1 MTELNEVKRE
11 IEVNEVKSEIEAKSE
26 AKIEIKK
33 ESMLST
39 SINILKEKENK
50 KTLLLSAAIFLV
62 VYSFLYGFWRI
73 PIVDFGINR
82 TSPIG
87 FFDILFV
94 IVVAILTSI
103 FLSLFLYERR
113 NKLASSSSIGGVGGG
128 FAGFVGAICPV
139 CQSLGIVA
147 FGSTLLSIPTA
158 FLVPYLGFLKFA
170 SIGLLGMAVYF
181 KAESIHSKKCPACKT
196 KVAHDTESHHG
207 LHHEPH
213 HESHELHKEHFLLR
227 NKIAF
232 TGIIILTLLV
242 SMNNLLMPKAFAT
255 ASLGG
260 GSGSIANLGAFE
272 YGPKITLK
280 PMPLAHGEQPA
291 IQGYKSKV
299 KPLPTIS
306 ELTMKPLTGNAA
318 QDLVNNI
325 VPTGT
330 PWYGQ
335 QAGVSFDD
343 PITAQKLWAKG
354 RAIQLTPEEE
364 QRWSRI
370 ANSFT
375 CDYCCGSP
383 QNPTIITR
391 CGCAH
396 SAAAQGMAKW
406 FVKNYGSSYSDEEIY
421 GEMAR
426 WYALWYPKGTVERI
440 ILEAQA

>member
-1 MTELNEVKRE
+1 MAETDK
-11 IEVNEVKSEIEAKSE
+11 A
-26 AKIEIKK
+26 KK
-33 ESMLST
+33 ENLLST
-39 SINILKEKENK
+39 SLKALKQKESKKIL
-50 KTLLLSAAIFLV
+50 LISIIISLV
-62 VYSFLYGFWRI
+62 AYGFLYGMWRI

-82 TSPIG
+82 ISPIG
-87 FFDILFV
+87 FSDYLFV
-94 IVVAILTSI
+94 IIVSFLVSLFLT
-103 FLSLFLYERR
+103 LFLYEKRE
-113 NKLASSSSIGGVGGG
+113 KIASTSSVGGIGGG
-128 FAGFVGAICPV
+128 FAGFFAAVCPA
-139 CQSLGIVA
+139 CQSVGLVA
-147 FGSTLLSIPTA
+147 FGSTFLNIPTA

-181 KAESIHSKKCPACKT
+181 KADSIHSKKCKTCGVKAPANE
-196 KVAHDTESHHG
+196 H
-207 LHHEPH
+207 
-213 HESHELHKEHFLLR
+213 HKEHHKEMFLLR

-255 ASLGG
+255 ASLGSS
-260 GSGSIANLGAFE
+260 SGSVANLGAFE

-280 PMPLAHGEQPA
+280 PMPLAQNEQPA
-291 IQGYKSKV
+291 IQGYRSKV
-299 KPLPTIS
+299 KPIPTIS
-306 ELTMKPLTGNAA
+306 ELIMKPLTGNAA
-318 QDLVNNI
+318 QDLVNNV

-330 PWYGQ
+330 PWYGP

-343 PITAQKLWAKG
+343 PITAQNLWAKG

-370 ANSFT
+370 VNSFT

-396 SAAAQGMAKW
+396 SSAAQGMARW
-406 FVKNYGSSYSDEEIY
+406 FIKNYGDSYSDEEIY

-426 WYALWYPKGTVERI
+426 WYALWYPKGTIERI
-440 ILEAQA
+440 ILEAQV

>member
-1 MTELNEVKRE
+1 MAETDK
-11 IEVNEVKSEIEAKSE
+11 A
-26 AKIEIKK
+26 KK
-33 ESMLST
+33 ENLLST
-39 SINILKEKENK
+39 SFEILKQKESK
-50 KTLLLSAAIFLV
+50 KTLFISVMVFLIL
-62 VYSFLYGFWRI
+62 YSFLYGFWKI
-73 PIVDFGINR
+73 PIIDFGINR

-87 FFDILFV
+87 FFDILFL
-94 IVVAILTSI
+94 IAVAVLTSI
-103 FLSLFLYERR
+103 FLSLFMYERR
-113 NKLASSSSIGGVGGG
+113 NKLASASSVGGAAGG

-147 FGSTLLSIPTA
+147 FGSTLLNIPTA

-170 SIGLLGMAVYF
+170 SIGLLGMAVYL
-181 KAESIHSKKCPACKT
+181 KADSIHSKKCLACEVKVPAH
-196 KVAHDTESHHG
+196 VH
-207 LHHEPH
+207 
-213 HESHELHKEHFLLR
+213 HKEMFLLR

-232 TGIIILTLLV
+232 TGIIILTLLI
-242 SMNNLLMPKAFAT
+242 SMNNLLIPKAFAT
-255 ASLGG
+255 TSLGG
-260 GSGSIANLGAFE
+260 SSGSIANLGAFE

-280 PMPLAHGEQPA
+280 PMPLAQGEQPA

-306 ELTMKPLTGNAA
+306 ELIMKPITGNAA

-335 QAGVSFDD
+335 QAGVTFDD
-343 PITAQKLWAKG
+343 PIAAQNLWAKG
-354 RAIQLTPEEE
+354 RAIQLNPQEE

-370 ANSFT
+370 TNSFT

-396 SAAAQGMAKW
+396 AAAAQGMAKW

-426 WYALWYPKGTVERI
+426 WYALWYPKGTIERI